1 MADTK
6 KNILNEINLWKK
18 RFHDSKRVFSNAYKG
33 LSKDAK
39 KVYKEV
45 VKQYWKSKRAMI
57 FEGYLKE
64 VTLMAFETTFNKDL
78 ARNMARSNN
87 PEQVLDD
94 ELVKLRKRA
103 LELNSARELMATGY
117 QKVLDGLKL
126 AYPGLDMEDKN
137 LVGTPNRM
145 ARALLEIC
153 SGLGTDEKEIFS
165 TTFPAENYN
174 DVIILKDIDYTSLCS
189 HHFIPFTGK
198 AHVGYL
204 PDTTKGDQ
212 SRVVGLSKLAHI
224 VDCHAQR
231 PQLQERMC
239 HNIMTSI
246 KDELKP
252 AGVMVVIEGSHG
264 CLTCRSAK
272 KANATMITSALD
284 GKFRED
290 KKLRVE
296 FLSLI
301 GMNK

>member
-1 MADTK
+1 MAY
-6 KNILNEINLWKK
+6 E
-18 RFHDSKRVFSNAYKG
+18 SSY
-33 LSKDAK
+33 
-39 KVYKEV
+39 
-45 VKQYWKSKRAMI
+45 
-57 FEGYLKE
+57 
-64 VTLMAFETTFNKDL
+64 NKDF
-78 ARNMARSNN
+78 ARKLARSND
-87 PEQVLDD
+87 PEKFLDD
-94 ELVKLRKRA
+94 ELSKFRTRA
-103 LELNSARELMATGY
+103 LELNQARQKMAEGFEV
-117 QKVLDGLKL
+117 VLQGLKL
-126 AYPGLDMEDKN
+126 AFPHLDMNDKN

-145 ARALLEIC
+145 ARALLEVC

-165 TTFPAENYN
+165 TTFPAEKYD
-174 DVIILKDIDYTSLCS
+174 DVIILKDIDYNSLCS
-189 HHFIPFTGK
+189 HHFFPFTGK

-204 PDTTKGDQ
+204 PDTSKGED

-246 KDELKP
+246 KDELRP

-272 KANATMITSALD
+272 KAGASMITSSLY

-290 KKLRVE
+290 KKLRME

-301 GMNK
+301 GKNT